1 MKKLY
6 RKNVIIDDNFLSQNL
21 QDNNIFFFFLLKEVI

>member
-6 RKNVIIDDNFLSQNL
+6 RKNVMIEDNFLSQKL
-21 QDNNIFFFFLLKEVI
+21 QDNNIFFSSS

>member
-6 RKNVIIDDNFLSQNL
+6 RKNVMIDDNFLSQNL
-21 QDNNIFFFFLLKEVI
+21 QDNNISFFSSS

>member
-6 RKNVIIDDNFLSQNL
+6 RKNVMIEDNFLSQKL
-21 QDNNIFFFFLLKEVI
+21 QDNNIFFSFS

>member
-6 RKNVIIDDNFLSQNL
+6 RKNVMIEDNFLSQKL
-21 QDNNIFFFFLLKEVI
+21 QDDNIFFSSS